1 MPLYPHLLPTTWHT
15 LPPEIRAMHDVADHA
30 QVSGIATVQRGT
42 GFLSRLACAI
52 IGFPAAAQNIPVQV
66 NFTVKNNIETWTR
79 TFNGQSFSS
88 TQYAGQ
94 GRYAGL
100 LVERFG
106 LLTFAMELVVRDNQ
120 LHLAMR
126 HWSALGVPLPLW
138 LCVQSDTFEMVKD
151 GKFHF
156 NVHISHRF
164 TGLIVHYTGWLV

>member
-1 MPLYPHLLPTTWHT
+1 MPLYPTILTTTWHT

-30 QVSGIATVQRGT
+30 QVSGIATVRRGT
-42 GFLSRLACAI
+42 SFLSRLAASI
-52 IGFPAAAQNIPVQV
+52 IGFPKVGTDIPVQV
-66 NFTVKNNIETWTR
+66 NFTVKDNIETWTR
-79 TFNGQSFSS
+79 TFNGKSFSS

-94 GRYAGL
+94 GRYEGL

-120 LHLAMR
+120 LHLVMR
-126 HWSALGVPLPLW
+126 HWAAFGIPLPLG

-156 NVHISHRF
+156 NVKISHRF